1 MIEDLCYYAI
11 VRGNEN
17 GLEGLNS
24 KTVLL
29 KGLLKTAVTQNDQQG
44 CA

>member
-1 MIEDLCYYAI
+1 VADTTENPTLVLGM
-11 VRGNEN
+11 NKN

-29 KGLLKTAVTQNDQQG
+29 KTAVTKNNK
-44 CA
+44 